1 MEVQRRG
8 FPEIG
13 MDNDDVFIEMLIG
26 VVGSVDE
33 LSHVDIVKTPFHL
46 HVRVAPSTPVYF
58 NNLLQEILKLNNM
71 FSIRVEMGKS
81 MKTNS
86 TITFN
91 IKINDYGKV

>member
-13 MDNDDVFIEMLIG
+13 SDNDEVFLQQMLG
-26 VVGSVDE
+26 VISSVDE
-33 LSHVDIVKTPFHL
+33 LSHVDIVKTPFNL
-46 HVRVAPSTPVYF
+46 HFRVAPSTPVYF

-71 FSIRVEMGKS
+71 FNIRLDMGKS

-86 TITFN
+86 TIIFN

>member
-8 FPEIG
+8 FPTIIS
-13 MDNDDVFIEMLIG
+13 DNDEVFIQMLIG

-33 LSHVDIVKTPFHL
+33 LSHVDIVKTPFNL
-46 HVRVAPSTPVYF
+46 HFRVAPSTPVYF

-91 IKINDYGKV
+91 IKINDHGKV

>member
-8 FPEIG
+8 FPEIIS
-13 MDNDDVFIEMLIG
+13 DNDEVFIQMLIG

-33 LSHVDIVKTPFHL
+33 LSHVDIMKTPFHL
-46 HVRVAPSTPVYF
+46 HFRVAPSTPIYF

-71 FSIRVEMGKS
+71 FNIRLDMGKS

-91 IKINDYGKV
+91 MTIGYNG

>member
-8 FPEIG
+8 FPEIIS
-13 MDNDDVFIEMLIG
+13 DNDEVFIQMLIG

-33 LSHVDIVKTPFHL
+33 LSHVDIMKTPFHL
-46 HVRVAPSTPVYF
+46 HFRVAPSTPVYF

-71 FSIRVEMGKS
+71 FNIRIEMGKS
-81 MKTNS
+81 MKKNS

-91 IKINDYGKV
+91 IKINNYGEV

>member
-8 FPEIG
+8 FPAIG
-13 MDNDDVFIEMLIG
+13 MDNDEVFIEQLIG
-26 VVGSVDE
+26 VIGSVDE
-33 LSHVDIVKTPFHL
+33 LSHVDIVKTPFNIHF
-46 HVRVAPSTPVYF
+46 RVAPSMPVYF

-91 IKINDYGKV
+91 IKINDHGKV